1 MKLLLLIEDDPM
13 DQMIFK
19 SCHDESGISPRLHII
34 SDGEQALEYILGTGR
49 HKDRI
54 KPDFV
59 FLDINLPKISG
70 LEILKKIKNSNDR
83 SVRSIPIAILS
94 GSDAKRDVDEAYDLN
109 ANCFIYK
116 DQAFKK
122 GGDFLKS
129 FDTFWF
135 ECGLIS

>member
-19 SCHDESGISPRLHII
+19 DCYEESGILPRLHII
-34 SDGEQALEYILGTGR
+34 SDGEQALDFIMGTGQ
-49 HKDRI
+49 HKGRI
-54 KPDFV
+54 RPDFV

-70 LEILKKIKNSNDR
+70 LEILRRIKNCDDR
-83 SVRSIPIAILS
+83 SVHSTPVAILS
-94 GSDAKRDVDEAYDLN
+94 GSDAKCDIDEAYDLN
-109 ANCFIYK
+109 ANCFIHK
-116 DQAFKK
+116 GRAFKK

-135 ECGLIS
+135 ECGLTS